1 MKKIL
6 TDVDGVLLDWEIIF
20 DNWMTKQGY
29 EPVNYSDYKQ
39 SSRYEIPQDLADD
52 LVKRFNESA
61 WIGYLPVLRDAYNG
75 VRKFVDAGYT
85 FECIT
90 SLSNDRYA
98 SELRSQNLV
107 NIFGHDAFSRIRCI
121 GTGADKDDILAEY
134 DSHFWIEDKPV
145 NCLAGLKADHFPI
158 LIDHHYNQDF
168 KNGHVFRAKNW
179 DEIFDYVENN

>member
-1 MKKIL
+1 
-6 TDVDGVLLDWEIIF
+6 
-20 DNWMTKQGY
+20 MTKQGY
-29 EPVNYSDYKQ
+29 QPVNYSDYKQ

>member
-1 MKKIL
+1 MPQSNRIIL
-6 TDVDGVLLDWEIIF
+6 TDVDGVLLDWEISF

-29 EPVNYSDYKQ
+29 QPVNYSDYKQ

-90 SLSNDRYA
+90 RLFFYFYA
-98 SELRSQNLV
+98 LHTVNLQQ
-107 NIFGHDAFSRIRCI
+107 
-121 GTGADKDDILAEY
+121 L
-134 DSHFWIEDKPV
+134 DSYF
-145 NCLAGLKADHFPI
+145 
-158 LIDHHYNQDF
+158 
-168 KNGHVFRAKNW
+168 
-179 DEIFDYVENN
+179 